1 MRPAHQVS
9 RFSRIHN
16 EALDVSALRDDRL
29 AVYVDRFGHRR
40 LEVIAGPGL
49 VVSDRLVQGSV
60 DRCLLRNGKET
71 RPIGIDPYTGDE
83 SSGQDDGSPHQE
95 ITAFGKER

>member
-1 MRPAHQVS
+1 MVAASTERGRGAQIVCLAFHLNSVEGQAKMRPAHQVS

-49 VVSDRLVQGSV
+49 VASDRLVQG
-60 DRCLLRNGKET
+60 
-71 RPIGIDPYTGDE
+71 
-83 SSGQDDGSPHQE
+83 
-95 ITAFGKER
+95 